1 MQTNL
6 ARPNGDNGA
15 TTPAAVI
22 FVVSGGAGAS
32 GDHLV
37 RTVLAQFGRV
47 DVVIEVIPHVCT
59 RAQVDEVVKRVAA
72 AGGVLVHTMVN
83 AALRQELE
91 SRAEAAGV
99 LTIDLMG
106 PLLCHLETLLQR
118 SAVGEPGLYR
128 RLNRHYF
135 ERIEA
140 MEFTLTHDDGERPDD
155 LPQAQIVLVGVS
167 RVGKTPISVYLSL
180 IGWKVANMPLV
191 PGVEPP
197 PQFFQVDRH
206 RMVGL
211 IIEPLQLRV
220 HRRRREQRMGV
231 TVEDYVDLEKI
242 GEEIR
247 QAQRFFYRHGIAVVD
262 VTNKPI
268 ESIADEVVA
277 LIV

>member
-6 ARPNGDNGA
+6 AWPNGDNGA

-47 DVVIEVIPHVCT
+47 DVAIEIVPHVRT
-59 RAQVDEVVKRVAA
+59 LSQVDTVVDQVAA
-72 AGGVLVHTMVN
+72 VGGVLVHTMVDV
-83 AALRQELE
+83 ALRQELVA
-91 SRAEAAGV
+91 RAEAAGV

-197 PQFFQVDRH
+197 PQFFQVDRR